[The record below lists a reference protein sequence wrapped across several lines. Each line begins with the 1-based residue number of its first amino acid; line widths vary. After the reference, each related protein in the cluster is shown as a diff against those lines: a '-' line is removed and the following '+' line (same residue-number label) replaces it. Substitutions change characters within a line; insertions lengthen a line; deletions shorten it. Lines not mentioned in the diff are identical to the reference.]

1 MCKLLTRLLGC
12 VSLLIGCAFIVQA
25 QEISNVQVGYVPEIK
40 RFEVF
45 FDLDS
50 KLKQGVD
57 LNVYVQEYPN
67 GARKQV
73 EISSIHGLNLKGV
86 MPGFNYY
93 FQIDTK
99 GLNLPPSEYVF
110 QITPTVLQAQ
120 GEFKSADTTITVVLA
135 EALPRKTIQIIQPF
149 EQAFKFTSIGIS
161 PIALGGEQS
170 NLTIASN
177 FGVING
183 GYGYS
188 LSVLYGLSGSP
199 STSYVAS
206 NTQITNYAKASSN
219 YKFTDEVKTTRL
231 SIVPSFLLGIKE
243 FLYVRAGVGYGS
255 RALYWAADEFS
266 FSGAKTGAIWAKNS
280 FASQSGLELE
290 GGFNL
295 MFKRVHIATGINY
308 LGLFKS
314 ADTKAF
320 SDAWI
325 AFGLNF

>member
-1 MCKLLTRLLGC
+1 MVKLRTFFLVYTT
-12 VSLLIGCAFIVQA
+12 IFFGCALSVHA
-25 QEISNVQVGYVPEIK
+25 QEVSNVQVGYVPEIK
-40 RFEVF
+40 RFEVY

-57 LNVYVQEYPN
+57 LKVYVQEYPN
-67 GARKQV
+67 GTRKQV
-73 EISSIHGLNLKGV
+73 ETSSIHGLSLKGI

-110 QITPTVLQAQ
+110 EITPTTLQAK
-120 GEFKSADTTITVVLA
+120 GEFKQVEVLKKEVVDSA
-135 EALPRKTIQIIQPF
+135 PRKTIQIIQPF
-149 EQAFKFTSIGIS
+149 EQAFKFASIGIS
-161 PIALGGEQS
+161 PITLGGEQS

-199 STSYVAS
+199 STTYVAS
-206 NTQITNYAKASSN
+206 NTQITNYSRANSI
-219 YKFTDEVKTTRL
+219 YKFTNEVKTSRL

-243 FLYVRAGVGYGS
+243 FLYVRAGLGYGS

-266 FSGAKTGAIWAKNS
+266 FTGTKTGEIWAKNS

-295 MFKRVHIATGINY
+295 MFKKMHIATGINY
-308 LGLFKS
+308 LGLFKT

-320 SDAWI
+320 SDVWI
-325 AFGLNF
+325 GFGLNF

>member
-1 MCKLLTRLLGC
+1 MLGC
-12 VSLLIGCAFIVQA
+12 AVIVKA

-50 KLKQGVD
+50 RLKQGVD
-57 LNVYVQEYPN
+57 LNVYVQEYPS
-67 GARKQV
+67 GALKQV
-73 EISSIHGLNLKGV
+73 ETSSIHGLNLKGV

-93 FQIDTK
+93 FQIDMK

-110 QITPTVLQAQ
+110 KITPTVLQAH
-120 GEFKSADTTITVVLA
+120 GEFKAVDTTRKIEKVEVVQQ
-135 EALPRKTIQIIQPF
+135 PRNPIQIIQPF
-149 EQAFKFTSIGIS
+149 EQAFKFASIGIS
-161 PIALGGEQS
+161 PITLGGEQS
-170 NLTIASN
+170 DLTIASN

-206 NTQITNYAKASSN
+206 NTQITNYSTVNSN
-219 YKFTDEVKTTRL
+219 YKFTNEVKTSRL

-255 RALYWAADEFS
+255 RSLYWAADEFS
-266 FSGAKTGAIWAKNS
+266 FAGTKTGGIWAKNS

-295 MFKRVHIATGINY
+295 MFK
-308 LGLFKS
+308 KS
-314 ADTKAF
+314 
-320 SDAWI
+320 SRI
-325 AFGLNF
+325 L

>member
-12 VSLLIGCAFIVQA
+12 ISILTGCAFIIKA

-40 RFEVF
+40 RFEVY
-45 FDLDS
+45 FDLES
-50 KLKQGVD
+50 KKNQGVD

-67 GARKQV
+67 GSRKKI
-73 EISSIHGLNLKGV
+73 ESALIHGSNLKGLL
-86 MPGFNYY
+86 PGNYY
-93 FQIDTK
+93 FQIDAR
-99 GLNLPPSEYVF
+99 GLNLSSSEYVF
-110 QITPTVLQAQ
+110 EITPTVLQVK
-120 GEFKSADTTITVVLA
+120 GEFKKADPVVTATIA
-135 EALPRKTIQIIQPF
+135 DNQPRKTIQIIQPF
-149 EQAFKFTSIGIS
+149 EQAFKFATIGIS

-199 STSYVAS
+199 STSYIAS

-219 YKFTDEVKTTRL
+219 YKFTNEVKTTRL